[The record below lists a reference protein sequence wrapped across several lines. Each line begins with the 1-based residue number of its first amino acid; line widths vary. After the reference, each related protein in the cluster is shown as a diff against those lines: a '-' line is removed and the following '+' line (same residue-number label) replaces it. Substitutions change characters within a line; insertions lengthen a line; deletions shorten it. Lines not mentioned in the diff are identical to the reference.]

1 MAKGTLKFELQQITI
16 RRVTSVQ
23 LFRINVKGKKAN
35 SSLFMTSRSTHLQI
49 WAKAKFHNNNNKG
62 KKREAILQKSSCFND
77 SRHWVAKYNRRKLF
91 QNVTWLYAKQCFVMG
106 LFSNM
111 SRQVIFWFASLIHV
125 KSSRISNVAVIND
138 FSPFGVLLERV
149 IQIGLLFISTPAC
162 TQRDIPAFTTRW
174 NDFTLGKTLFKNLS
188 RESNWN

>member
-1 MAKGTLKFELQQITI
+1 MLKERKLIHHYSWRHDQHICKYEPKRNFTIT
-16 RRVTSVQ
+16 TT
-23 LFRINVKGKKAN
+23 KE
-35 SSLFMTSRSTHLQI
+35 
-49 WAKAKFHNNNNKG
+49 
-62 KKREAILQKSSCFND
+62 KREAILQKSSCFND

-174 NDFTLGKTLFKNLS
+174 NDFTLGKILFKNPS
-188 RESNWN
+188 RESNW